1 MWMNP
6 VEWCEN
12 SNGESK
18 MISPGM
24 YFVVRP
30 PHITLRQIINN
41 IAEDTGIPDAPLE
54 AEIAQKSSQTTKEKK
69 YSQSPFPI

>member
-6 VEWCEN
+6 VEWSQN
-12 SNGESK
+12 SNGGSK

-30 PHITLRQIINN
+30 PHITLRHIRNN
-41 IAEDTGIPDAPLE
+41 IAKDTRIPDAPLE
-54 AEIAQKSSQTTKEKK
+54 AEIAQKRSQTKKQKE
-69 YSQSPFPI
+69 YSQSPLPI